1 MSARKVNMS
10 KSKMNAEKKNMQY
23 DNALQIWDIQN
34 GLLLEF
40 GIDLIDRSFT
50 LGSTVDDRSFHELD
64 VKLGILERN
73 LDEKGVSGPIT
84 IKLNNGGGDVYTA
97 WAMVSR
103 IKSSP
108 CEITVKAHGHIMSAA
123 TMIFAAADHRETSK
137 YCTFM
142 FHDVSLGYEGTGKN
156 LQNIASQLS
165 KEEQMYCEFLSEN
178 TKKNS
183 LFWKKVLGSKRDV
196 FFTAQ
201 EAVDI
206 GLADNIFDKQSNK
219 QLSKQTNKKRRTK

>member
-1 MSARKVNMS
+1 MTSDKKRMST
-10 KSKMNAEKKNMQY
+10 EKKSMQY

-40 GIDLIDRSFT
+40 GIDLVDRSFT
-50 LGSTVDDRSFHELD
+50 LGSSVDDRSFHELD

-73 LDEKGVSGPIT
+73 LDENGKAGPIT

-103 IKSSP
+103 IKNSP
-108 CEITVKAHGHIMSAA
+108 CEITIKAYGHIMSAA
-123 TMIFAAADHRETSK
+123 TMIFAAADVRQTSR

-142 FHDVSLGYEGTGKN
+142 FHDVSLGFEGTGKN
-156 LQNIASQLS
+156 LQNISSQLS
-165 KEEQMYCEFLSEN
+165 KEQSMYCEFLAEN

-183 LFWKKVLGSKRDV
+183 LYWKKVLDSRRDV
-196 FFTAQ
+196 FFTAS
-201 EAVDI
+201 EAVEA
-206 GLADNIFDKQSNK
+206 GLADLIFDKQSKTTK
-219 QLSKQTNKKRRTK
+219 QSKQKKGAK